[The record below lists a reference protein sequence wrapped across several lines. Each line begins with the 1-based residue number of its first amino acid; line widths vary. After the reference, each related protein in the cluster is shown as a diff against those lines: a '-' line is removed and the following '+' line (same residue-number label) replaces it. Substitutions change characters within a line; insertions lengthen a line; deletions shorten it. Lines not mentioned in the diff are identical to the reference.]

1 MSFKFPAVTDFR
13 QFRSANSDSVLPVTL
28 NETLIERMLIQIL
41 ERMIKGGKTSP
52 PLRDVET
59 SSIEPV
65 GPYAYPNVL
74 LGKLASSPNMQGFD
88 SDRGIEVLDGW
99 LRTCIVEVINQG
111 KGRQREKLDYFRLL
125 SIASYRSGLP
135 NSDGRARH
143 RRVDELVYNSLI
155 LALSDTVPSGVNIQK
170 TLRSRLTNSVI
181 SRGVDFPDVK
191 EPWIN
196 PGYNLKDEVDINAL
210 LELNLLELIDG
221 KNPASTSAQTPG
233 SMAAGSSFLFPQG
246 ILPIGRDFL
255 QVLSQFDSNSVPEV
269 VSSLESVL
277 AIRLFQLPI
286 RTAHNLR
293 QLLSGSPVNDFGK
306 LSDNSIEMYC
316 DFTGETSS
324 SSWRLA
330 KLSVQN
336 HMKMLVNYFRD
347 AILLREVERAFSQSK
362 TWKDE
367 YFASNGDEKLKLLI
381 EATKSTELEGYI
393 YPTIERIKGFLEQ
406 NQLDEELKNFEDLAN
421 VNDNWSELLV
431 SLIVEDRSVRATD
444 GYRKWM
450 YSVGGLTQSGP
461 RRVSLLKGTMGAAQ
475 TWGYSLSDEVLVTC
489 LQLCFFD
496 ERGLREGGANSKLE
510 MAVILK
516 RLRNRFGIL
525 INAVPAG
532 LLTPEFQ
539 SAASKNYEAFK
550 RKLKQLGCFEGLS
563 DDFEAQYISFP
574 SDRGKQS

>member
-1 MSFKFPAVTDFR
+1 
-13 QFRSANSDSVLPVTL
+13 
-28 NETLIERMLIQIL
+28 MLIQIL
-41 ERMIKGGKTSP
+41 ERVIKGGRTSP
-52 PLRDVET
+52 PLREVET
-59 SSIEPV
+59 SSVEPL

-74 LGKLASSPNMQGFD
+74 LRKLASSPRMEGFND
-88 SDRGIEVLDGW
+88 DRGLEILDGW
-99 LRTCIVEVINQG
+99 LRTCIIEVINQG
-111 KGRQREKLDYFRLL
+111 KGRQREKLDFFKLL

-155 LALSDTVPSGVNIQK
+155 LALSETATPEVNIQK
-170 TLRSRLTNSVI
+170 SLRTRLTSSVI

-196 PGYNLKDEVDINAL
+196 PEYNLKDEVDINAL
-210 LELNLLELIDG
+210 LELNMLELIDG
-221 KNPASTSAQTPG
+221 KNPGSTMAQSPSSFADG
-233 SMAAGSSFLFPQG
+233 QSFLFPQG
-246 ILPIGRDFL
+246 IKPIGRDFL
-255 QVLSQFDSNSVPEV
+255 QVLDQFASISVPEV

-293 QLLSGSPVNDFGK
+293 QLLDGNEIEDFGEI
-306 LSDNSIEMYC
+306 SDNCIEMYC

-330 KLSVQN
+330 KLSVQT

-347 AILLREVERAFSQSK
+347 AVLLREVERAFSQSK
-362 TWKDE
+362 PWKDA
-367 YFASNGDEKLKLLI
+367 YASGSSAEKLKMLI
-381 EATKSTELEGYI
+381 SATQSPEREGYI
-393 YPTIERIKGFLEQ
+393 YPTIERIKSYLED
-406 NQLDEELKNFEDLAN
+406 NKLDEELKNFEDIAE
-421 VNDNWSELLV
+421 VNNNWTDLLV
-431 SLIVEDRSVRATD
+431 NLIVEDRSVRATD

-450 YSVGGLTQSGP
+450 YSVGGLTQTGT
-461 RRVSLLKGTMGAAQ
+461 RRVSLLKGTMGATQ

-496 ERGLREGGANSKLE
+496 ENGFREGGSNSKLE
-510 MAVILK
+510 MSVILT
-516 RLRNRFGIL
+516 RLRKRFGIL
-525 INAVPAG
+525 INAVPTG
-532 LLTPEFQ
+532 LITPEFQ
-539 SAASKNYEAFK
+539 SAASRNYEAFK

-574 SDRGKQS
+574 SDRAKQA